1 MKHRANRRRMSNKKF
16 IAILSVFVMLALTM
30 VVGCAVDGTVAWLVS
45 ESESSVSTFTLGDI
59 NIGLTESE
67 SGNQPLKIIPGVAI
81 GRSPKVT
88 VDPNS
93 EACWLFVK
101 IEETNWPDFS
111 DANGTAKVSYSVAG
125 GTDGWKALDN
135 HPGVYYRE
143 VSAEAA
149 QIGAAYY
156 VLAGDTGHPNG
167 VVTVSKELTKAE
179 INSIASGTQPQLSF
193 TAYAVQRDGID
204 DVATAWAAA
213 NNP

>member
-1 MKHRANRRRMSNKKF
+1 MSNKKF

-59 NIGLTESE
+59 NINLTGESE
-67 SGNQPLKIIPGVAI
+67 SQPLKIIPGVKI
-81 GRSPKVT
+81 ERSLKVT
-88 VDPNS
+88 VEPNS

-101 IEETNWPDFS
+101 VEGTNWSHFP

-125 GTDGWKALDN
+125 GTSGWTALNN

-149 QIGAAYY
+149 QRGDAYD
-156 VLAGDTGHPNG
+156 VNCN
-167 VVTVSKELTKAE
+167 VTVSQMLTKAE
-179 INSIASGTQPQLSF
+179 VDSIASGTQPKLSF

-204 DVATAWAAA
+204 DAVRAWEVANPDPA
-213 NNP
+213 NP

>member
-1 MKHRANRRRMSNKKF
+1 MKRRANRRRMSNKKF

-59 NIGLTESE
+59 NINLTGESE
-67 SGNQPLKIIPGVAI
+67 SQPLKIIPGVKI
-81 GRSPKVT
+81 ERSLKVT
-88 VDPNS
+88 VEPNS

-101 IEETNWPDFS
+101 VEGANWSHFP
-111 DANGTAKVSYSVAG
+111 DANGTAKVSYSVDVQ
-125 GTDGWKALDN
+125 DGWTALNN

-149 QIGAAYY
+149 QRGDAYD
-156 VLAGDTGHPNG
+156 VNCN
-167 VVTVSKELTKAE
+167 VTVSQMLTKAE
-179 INSIASGTQPQLSF
+179 VDSIASGTQPKLSF

-204 DVATAWAAA
+204 DAVRAWEVANPDPA
-213 NNP
+213 NP

>member
-59 NIGLTESE
+59 NIKLTEAESE
-67 SGNQPLKIIPGVAI
+67 SQPLKIIPGVEI
-81 GRSPKVT
+81 RRSLKVT
-88 VDPNS
+88 VEPNS

-101 IEETNWPDFS
+101 VEETNWSRFP
-111 DANGTAKVSYSVAG
+111 DANGTAKVFYSV
-125 GTDGWKALDN
+125 DVQKGWIALND

-143 VSAEAA
+143 INPEDAPK
-149 QIGAAYY
+149 
-156 VLAGDTGHPNG
+156 GDGYHVNCKL
-167 VVTVSKELTKAE
+167 TVSQKRTKAE
-179 INSIASGTQPQLSF
+179 VNSIAAGTQPRLSF
-193 TAYAVQRDGID
+193 TAYAVQRLGID
-204 DVATAWAAA
+204 DAAAAWAAA

>member
-59 NIGLTESE
+59 NINLTGESE
-67 SGNQPLKIIPGVAI
+67 SQPLKIIPGVEI
-81 GRSPKVT
+81 KRSLKVT

-101 IEETNWPDFS
+101 VEGTNWSHFP

-125 GTDGWKALDN
+125 GTNDWKALDN
-135 HPGVYYRE
+135 YPGVYYRE
-143 VSAEAA
+143 VSAEDAR
-149 QIGAAYY
+149 
-156 VLAGDTGHPNG
+156 TGVEYDVHG
-167 VVTVSKELTKAE
+167 VVAVSKELTKAE
-179 INSIASGTQPQLSF
+179 VNSIASGTQPQLSF
-193 TAYAVQRDGID
+193 TAYAVQRYSFED
-204 DVATAWAAA
+204 AAKAWEAA
-213 NNP
+213 NPAPANP

>member
-59 NIGLTESE
+59 NIELAEE
-67 SGNQPLKIIPGVAI
+67 SGSQPLKIIPGVEI
-81 GRSPKVT
+81 TRTLRVKVM
-88 VDPNS
+88 PNS

-101 IEETNWPDFS
+101 VEETNWPDFME
-111 DANGTAKVSYSVAG
+111 ANGTVRKVSYSVVG
-125 GTDGWKALDN
+125 EGDGWIALEGN
-135 HPGVYYRE
+135 PGVYYRE
-143 VSAEAA
+143 VPADNAKY
-149 QIGAAYY
+149 GVGYL
-156 VLAGDTGHPNG
+156 VTG
-167 VVTVSKELTKAE
+167 VVAVSKELTKAD

-204 DVATAWAAA
+204 DAATAWAAA
-213 NNP
+213 NNS

>member
-59 NIGLTESE
+59 NIKLTGKSE
-67 SGNQPLKIIPGVAI
+67 SQPLKIIPGVDI
-81 GRSPKVT
+81 KRSLKVT

-101 IEETNWPDFS
+101 VEGTNWSHFP
-111 DANGTAKVSYSVAG
+111 DANGTAKVSYSV
-125 GTDGWKALDN
+125 DVQNGWIALSG

-143 VSAEAA
+143 VSAENAK
-149 QIGAAYY
+149 
-156 VLAGDTGHPNG
+156 TGMVYDVNCN
-167 VVTVSKELTKAE
+167 VTVSQMLTKAE
-179 INSIASGTQPQLSF
+179 VDSIASGTQPQLSF
-193 TAYAVQRDGID
+193 TAYAVQRDGIGD
-204 DVATAWAAA
+204 AATAWAAA
-213 NNP
+213 NNS

>member
-45 ESESSVSTFTLGDI
+45 KSESSVSTFTLGDI
-59 NIGLTESE
+59 NIELTESE
-67 SGNQPLKIIPGVAI
+67 SGNQPLKIIPGVDI
-81 GRSPKVT
+81 KRSLKVT
-88 VDPNS
+88 VEPNS

-101 IEETNWPDFS
+101 IGETNWPDFME
-111 DANGTAKVSYSVAG
+111 ANGTARKVSYSVAG
-125 GTDGWKALDN
+125 EGDGWIALND

-143 VSAEAA
+143 VSPTDEA
-149 QIGAAYY
+149 GVAYD
-156 VLAGDTGHPNG
+156 VNC

-179 INSIASGTQPQLSF
+179 VNSIAAGTQPQLSF

-204 DVATAWAAA
+204 DVAAAWAAA

>member
-59 NIGLTESE
+59 NINLTGESE
-67 SGNQPLKIIPGVAI
+67 SQPLKIIPGVKI
-81 GRSPKVT
+81 ERSLKVT
-88 VDPNS
+88 VEPNS

-101 IEETNWPDFS
+101 VEGANWSHFP
-111 DANGTAKVSYSVAG
+111 DANGTAKVSYSVDVQ
-125 GTDGWKALDN
+125 DGWTALNN

-149 QIGAAYY
+149 QRGDAYD
-156 VLAGDTGHPNG
+156 VNCN
-167 VVTVSKELTKAE
+167 VTVSQMLTKAE
-179 INSIASGTQPQLSF
+179 VDSIASGTQPKLSF

-204 DVATAWAAA
+204 DAVRAWEVANPAPA
-213 NNP
+213 NP

>member
-59 NIGLTESE
+59 NIKLTEAESE
-67 SGNQPLKIIPGVAI
+67 SQSLKIIPGVKI
-81 GRSPKVT
+81 ERSLKVT
-88 VDPNS
+88 VEPNS

-101 IEETNWPDFS
+101 VEGTNWSHFP

-125 GTDGWKALDN
+125 GTDGWTALSG

-143 VSAEAA
+143 VSAENAK
-149 QIGAAYY
+149 
-156 VLAGDTGHPNG
+156 TGMVYDVNCN
-167 VVTVSKELTKAE
+167 VTVSEELTKAE
-179 INSIASGTQPQLSF
+179 VNSIASGTQPKLSF

-204 DVATAWAAA
+204 DAVRAWEVANPAPA
-213 NNP
+213 NP

>member
-59 NIGLTESE
+59 NINLTGESE
-67 SGNQPLKIIPGVAI
+67 SQPLKIIPGVKI
-81 GRSPKVT
+81 ERSLKVT
-88 VDPNS
+88 VEPNS

-101 IEETNWPDFS
+101 VEGTNWSHFP
-111 DANGTAKVSYSVAG
+111 DANGTAKVSYSVDVQ
-125 GTDGWKALDN
+125 DGWTALNN

-149 QIGAAYY
+149 QRGDAYN
-156 VLAGDTGHPNG
+156 VNCN
-167 VVTVSKELTKAE
+167 VTVSQMLTKAE
-179 INSIASGTQPQLSF
+179 VDSIASGTQPKLSF

-204 DVATAWAAA
+204 DAVRAWEVANPDPA
-213 NNP
+213 NP

>member
-59 NIGLTESE
+59 NINLTGESE
-67 SGNQPLKIIPGVAI
+67 SQPLKIIPGVKI
-81 GRSPKVT
+81 ERSLKVT
-88 VDPNS
+88 VEPNS

-101 IEETNWPDFS
+101 VEGANWSHFP
-111 DANGTAKVSYSVAG
+111 DANGTAKVSYSVG
-125 GTDGWKALDN
+125 VQDGWTALNN

-149 QIGAAYY
+149 QRGDAYD
-156 VLAGDTGHPNG
+156 VNCN
-167 VVTVSKELTKAE
+167 VTVSQMLTKAE
-179 INSIASGTQPQLSF
+179 VDSIASGTQPKLSF
-193 TAYAVQRDGID
+193 TAYAVQRDGMD
-204 DVATAWAAA
+204 DAVGAWEVANPDPA
-213 NNP
+213 NP

>member
-59 NIGLTESE
+59 NIKLTGESE
-67 SGNQPLKIIPGVAI
+67 SQPLKIIPGVEI
-81 GRSPKVT
+81 TRSLKVT

-101 IEETNWPDFS
+101 VEETNWPDFKKT
-111 DANGTAKVSYSVAG
+111 DETTGKVSYSVNVPN
-125 GTDGWKALDN
+125 DWKALEGN
-135 HPGVYYRE
+135 PGVYYRE
-143 VSAEAA
+143 VPADNAKYGVS
-149 QIGAAYY
+149 YL
-156 VLAGDTGHPNG
+156 VTG
-167 VVTVSKELTKAE
+167 VVAVSEELTKAE
-179 INSIASGTQPQLSF
+179 VNSIASGTQPKLSF

-204 DVATAWAAA
+204 DAVRAWEVANPDPA
-213 NNP
+213 NP

>member
-45 ESESSVSTFTLGDI
+45 ESKSSVSTFTLGDI
-59 NIGLTESE
+59 NINLTGESE
-67 SGNQPLKIIPGVAI
+67 SQPLKIIPGVKI
-81 GRSPKVT
+81 ERSLKVT
-88 VDPNS
+88 VEPNS

-101 IEETNWPDFS
+101 VEGANWSHFP
-111 DANGTAKVSYSVAG
+111 DANGTAKVSYSVDVQ
-125 GTDGWKALDN
+125 DGWTALNN

-149 QIGAAYY
+149 QRGDAYD
-156 VLAGDTGHPNG
+156 VNCN
-167 VVTVSKELTKAE
+167 VTVSQMLTKAE
-179 INSIASGTQPQLSF
+179 VNSIAAETQPKLSF

-204 DVATAWAAA
+204 DAVRAWEVANPDPA
-213 NNP
+213 NP